1 MTVDVRKIA
10 KGFALTEEA
19 LTKESLRA
27 FLLDQLRILDAERQA
42 RCAKF
47 GVRSLQEMDK
57 LLQKGVVTEEEILED
72 FRHIDYLTTRIR
84 RVKVMLEEL

>member
-1 MTVDVRKIA
+1 MSVDVRKIA
-10 KGFALTEEA
+10 KAFALTEET

-27 FLLDQLRILDAERQA
+27 FLLDQVRILDAEPQA

-57 LLQKGVVTEEEILED
+57 LLQMGVVIEEEILED
-72 FRHIDYLTTRIR
+72 FQHVDYLTTRIEQ
-84 RVKVMLEEL
+84 VKGMLEEL